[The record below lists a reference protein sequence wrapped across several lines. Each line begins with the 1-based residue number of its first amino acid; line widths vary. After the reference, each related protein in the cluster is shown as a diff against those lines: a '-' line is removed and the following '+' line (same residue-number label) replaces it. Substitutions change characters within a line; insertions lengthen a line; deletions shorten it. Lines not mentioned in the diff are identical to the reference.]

1 MSSLLSARD
10 LDKSYSEGGREIVV
24 LRQLSLEVRAAERLA
39 IVGESGV
46 GKSTLLHILGT
57 LDRPTRGRIIYAGED
72 LPLND
77 EAALSLFRNREIGF
91 VFQFHYLL
99 PDFSA
104 LENVMLPALIQGM
117 SPAQAREQAE
127 DLLESVGLK
136 ERMSH
141 RPGKLSGGEQQRVSV
156 ARSVILNPKLILADE
171 PTGSLDFRIG
181 QEVHELLFQLNEQRG
196 VALIIATHNRDFAE
210 KIGRQLELR
219 DGQLFPVTHCPCFS
233 FTRSGEF
240 VRKSTSIIPPKRPCS
255 GQNETA
261 THYCSNYPVSALLFF
276 YPFTYIVFSLLG
288 AGKG

>member
-1 MSSLLSARD
+1 
-10 LDKSYSEGGREIVV
+10 LD
-24 LRQLSLEVRAAERLA
+24 
-39 IVGESGV
+39 
-46 GKSTLLHILGT
+46 
-57 LDRPTRGRIIYAGED
+57 
-72 LPLND
+72 D
-77 EAALSLFRNREIGF
+77 EAAVSAFRNREIGF

-104 LENVMLPALIQGM
+104 LENVMLPALIQGI

-156 ARSVILNPKLILADE
+156 ARSVILQPKLILADE

-181 QEVHELLFQLNEQRG
+181 QEVHDLLFQLNEQRG

-219 DGQLFPVTHCPCFS
+219 DGQLFPVTHC
-233 FTRSGEF
+233 E
-240 VRKSTSIIPPKRPCS
+240 
-255 GQNETA
+255 
-261 THYCSNYPVSALLFF
+261 
-276 YPFTYIVFSLLG
+276 
-288 AGKG
+288 